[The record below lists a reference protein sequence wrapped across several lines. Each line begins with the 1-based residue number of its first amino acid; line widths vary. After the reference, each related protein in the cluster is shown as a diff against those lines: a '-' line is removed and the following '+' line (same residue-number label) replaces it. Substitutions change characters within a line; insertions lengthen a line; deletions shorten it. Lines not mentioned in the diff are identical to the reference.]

1 MGNYNL
7 DELQQHILIC
17 HGSSCKKNRA
27 EEITAAI
34 RDEVKTQKTSSILV
48 TRTECLKRCS
58 DACNAVI
65 YPAGVWYKEMTPGAG
80 RKLVKKLGKGK
91 LMKKHISYHVGKYK
105 EATP

>member
-7 DELQQHILIC
+7 DKLQHHILIC
-17 HGSSCKKNRA
+17 HGSSCKKNKA
-27 EEITAAI
+27 EEITASI
-34 RDEVKTQKTSSILV
+34 RDEIKSQEMASILV

-80 RKLVKKLGKGK
+80 RKLIRKLVKGK
-91 LMKKHISYHVGKYK
+91 LMKKHISYDVGKNK
-105 EATP
+105 EAT